1 MQPAGKLRQLG
12 QLDLDRKR
20 NWVWDMQ
27 ISAGLIALVTV
38 PGPRAAIVEDR
49 LSEKRIIKDF
59 DHLAV
64 AANPSDS
71 EGRPNI

>member
-1 MQPAGKLRQLG
+1 
-12 QLDLDRKR
+12 
-20 NWVWDMQ
+20 MQ